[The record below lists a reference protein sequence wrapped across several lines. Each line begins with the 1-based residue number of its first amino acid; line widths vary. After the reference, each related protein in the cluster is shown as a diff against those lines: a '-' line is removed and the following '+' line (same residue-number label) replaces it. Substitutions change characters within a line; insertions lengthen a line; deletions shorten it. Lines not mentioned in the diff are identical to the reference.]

1 MKGNRMS
8 VKDPAAVNQY
18 SADQIACEN
27 ALINLHEFVT
37 SLPQPCRG
45 QLPSPISYSAVAN
58 ICKLRCCL
66 ADASKIADEFWR
78 PNGG

>member
-1 MKGNRMS
+1 MS

-27 ALINLHEFVT
+27 ALIKLHEFVT